1 MCVSDLR
8 QVSGV
13 LMCVS
18 DLRQASG
25 FPMCV
30 SGIFMCVSDVS
41 QVSGIFICVSDLW
54 FWLRFSFY
62 SHLVRHILNM
72 KCLDA
77 FNSRRQDSKF

>member
-8 QVSGV
+8 QVGGV

-25 FPMCV
+25 FSMCV
-30 SGIFMCVSDVS
+30 SGIFMCVSDVR

-62 SHLVRHILNM
+62 PRLLRHILNM
-72 KCLDA
+72 KYLVA
-77 FNSRRQDSKF
+77 FNSRRPDSKF